1 MSLNATM
8 QVFDASTMLY
18 AWDNYPVRQFPG
30 LWEWLATQIEENTF
44 VIPSVAFEEVVA
56 KTPECGDWLKDKHVK
71 KLQITEEILL
81 DALRIKGLLGV
92 VNDGYHSKGVGEN
105 DLFIIATT
113 RAHGAELISEEGRQ
127 IKPPDIPSKRKIPSV
142 CSLPEVSVSCINFIE
157 LIKRSDQVF

>member
-1 MSLNATM
+1 MSFSQGTEDTLPALVAGCALLDRDS
-8 QVFDASTMLY
+8 QKKLY
-18 AWDNYPVRQFPG
+18 AHFYGYAFSICHRFVSK
-30 LWEWLATQIEENTF
+30 EEETL
-44 VIPSVAFEEVVA
+44 E
-56 KTPECGDWLKDKHVK
+56 
-71 KLQITEEILL
+71 
-81 DALRIKGLLGV
+81 V